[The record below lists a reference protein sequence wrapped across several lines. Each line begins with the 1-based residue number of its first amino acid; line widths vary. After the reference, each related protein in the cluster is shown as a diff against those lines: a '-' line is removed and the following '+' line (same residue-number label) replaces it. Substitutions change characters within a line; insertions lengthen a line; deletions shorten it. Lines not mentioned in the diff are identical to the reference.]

1 MPYMQSRGDYLG
13 GGYARGDPGLFGF
26 LGGIA
31 KKVGGFVLGGGIAG
45 MAGRAAAERVFGGRT
60 GPVVVNGQM
69 SPQLPPPGSIG
80 GPRGMQQ
87 QQPPRVWMGG
97 QQTSTAMVTTNGCA
111 PRGYHL
117 AKDGSG
123 RMVKNRSMNVANPKA
138 LRRAIRREQGF
149 VKLAQRSLKGTGYK
163 IARR

>member
-13 GGYARGDPGLFGF
+13 GGYQRGDPGLFGF

-31 KKVGGFVLGGGIAG
+31 KKGIGFALGGGVVGAV
-45 MAGRAAAERVFGGRT
+45 GREIISRT
-60 GPVVVNGQM
+60 SQR
-69 SPQLPPPGSIG
+69 LPDPSTIG
-80 GPRGMQQ
+80 GPAGFQQVPAGQPTKVGGIRGAAQRAI
-87 QQPPRVWMGG
+87 PGG
-97 QQTSTAMVTTNGCA
+97 ESGYTCGPNGC
-111 PRGYHL
+111 PSGFHM

-123 RMVKNRSMNVANPKA
+123 RCVRNRTMNVANPRA

>member
-13 GGYARGDPGLFGF
+13 GGYQRGDPGLFGF

-31 KKVGGFVLGGGIAG
+31 KKVGGFVVGGGIAG
-45 MAGRAAAERVFGGRT
+45 VAARAAGRILRPEAQ
-60 GPVVVNGQM
+60 VVTNGWAYGQAK
-69 SPQLPPPGSIG
+69 PPPGSIG
-80 GPRGMQQ
+80 GPAGFQQ
-87 QQPPRVWMGG
+87 QQQIPRTWMGG
-97 QQTSTAMVTTNGCA
+97 QQASTAMVTTGGCA

-123 RMVKNRSMNVANPKA
+123 RMVKNRTMNVANPKA

>member
-13 GGYARGDPGLFGF
+13 GGYAGDPGLFGF

-31 KKVGGFVLGGGIAG
+31 KKIAGFTLGGGIAG
-45 MAGRAAAERVFGGRT
+45 AVGRRVITGRA
-60 GPVVVNGQM
+60 GPVIVNGQM
-69 SPQLPPPGSIG
+69 GRQLPPPGSIG
-80 GPRGMQQ
+80 GPAGFQQEPQKVGGLRGVGQRLVPGGASGYEC
-87 QQPPRVWMGG
+87 PPG
-97 QQTSTAMVTTNGCA
+97 T
-111 PRGYHL
+111 RGYHL

-123 RMVKNRSMNVANPKA
+123 RMVRNRTMNVANPRA

>member
-31 KKVGGFVLGGGIAG
+31 KKVVGVAFRTSPV
-45 MAGRAAAERVFGGRT
+45 GRVIEAVRGPQIPISRVQER
-60 GPVVVNGQM
+60 
-69 SPQLPPPGSIG
+69 LPSPGSIPGPAGFQEPQKVG
-80 GPRGMQQ
+80 GLAGVGQRLVPGGRSGYECPAGGM
-87 QQPPRVWMGG
+87 
-97 QQTSTAMVTTNGCA
+97 
-111 PRGYHL
+111 RGYHL

-123 RMVKNRSMNVANPKA
+123 RMVKNRTMNVANPKA